1 MTVTKT
7 AEHAKKIFLTVLALV
22 MTFVLAATVLCACV
36 KKEQPAGPTDA
47 EKRAAAAAD
56 LTSGAIAAA
65 GEGWSAG
72 LTDAEAAKLA
82 DPVGYIVASEWLTR
96 AGELLA
102 ASAVSTPKLRA
113 LADYTVT
120 DEARELLRGEVGLQA
135 IVSALSAVGF
145 TSADAEE
152 TVFMLLADLAGEGG
166 KSVFENISDRLSA
179 AHGAAS
185 GQQRSAIERAREDI
199 AEILSAYDRAT
210 GLRES
215 VLEAEEG
222 IRALAAVMYEGVYAF
237 GSGDALGGIEIIAD
251 ALAGGQLRDISVQDA
266 EIYLTALARELGE
279 LGARFTPETSAQLM
293 SAITGLEDAFG
304 RLDITTSELGAVTGL
319 LSDAHIAVN
328 RIAYVTDIVS
338 DAVLGLL
345 DESGA
350 DGELTHRF
358 AKLLLDVAAAAE
370 GEEKLP
376 VEYSFVL
383 LGNLLLEAEKNGAFK
398 EKLEQQLNDY
408 ETAADADSLSD
419 LILVSSLLDILRY
432 AYEMNADDLE
442 DDAMIEAALEEHYD
456 AFSIVAADL
465 WLESF
470 KTAYARGNAALTGT
484 RFSRLSEAIDRLING
499 LGVESEGLP
508 AAPGGT
514 ISPGTAEANEWY
526 AEVVAE
532 AERVIESAARK
543 TPEFADEDFV
553 DEAHKTITE
562 AVAYLVGKI
571 KEPLEDLVALGIP
584 ARDASSE
591 EIEAWKTRVNELA
604 AEIFPFAF

>member
-7 AEHAKKIFLTVLALV
+7 GKNAKKIFLTVLALV
-22 MTFVLAATVLCACV
+22 MTFVLAATVLCACA

-47 EKRAAAAAD
+47 EKRAAAVAD

-113 LADYTVT
+113 LADYTAT

-152 TVFMLLADLAGEGG
+152 TVFILLADLAGEGG

-185 GQQRSAIERAREDI
+185 GQQRPAIERAREDI

-210 GLRES
+210 GLRGS

-345 DESGA
+345 EERGA

-383 LGNLLLEAEKNGAFK
+383 LGDLLLEAEKNGAFK
-398 EKLEQQLNDY
+398 EKLEQQLKNY

-442 DDAMIEAALEEHYD
+442 DDAMIEAALEEHYN

-499 LGVESEGLP
+499 LGVESAGLP

-532 AERVIESAARK
+532 AERVIESAARV

-553 DEAHKTITE
+553 GEAHKTITE
-562 AVAYLVGKI
+562 AVKYLVGKI

-584 ARDASSE
+584 ARDASPE

>member
-7 AEHAKKIFLTVLALV
+7 GKNAKKIFLTVLALV

-47 EKRAAAAAD
+47 EKRAAATAD

-113 LADYTVT
+113 LADYTTT
-120 DEARELLRGEVGLQA
+120 DEARELLRGEVGLQT

-152 TVFMLLADLAGEGG
+152 TVFVLLADLAGEGG

-185 GQQRSAIERAREDI
+185 GQQRPAIERAREDI

-266 EIYLTALARELGE
+266 EIYLTALAHELGE

-328 RIAYVTDIVS
+328 RIAYVTDMVS

-345 DESGA
+345 DERGA

-383 LGNLLLEAEKNGAFK
+383 LGDLLLEAEKNGAFNQ
-398 EKLEQQLNDY
+398 KLEQQLKDY

-499 LGVESEGLP
+499 LGVESAGLP

-526 AEVVAE
+526 AKVVAE
-532 AERVIESAARK
+532 AERVIESAARE
-543 TPEFADEDFV
+543 TPEFADENFV

-562 AVAYLVGKI
+562 AAKYLVGKI

-584 ARDASSE
+584 ARDAAPE

>member
-7 AEHAKKIFLTVLALV
+7 GKNAKKIFLTVLALV

-56 LTSGAIAAA
+56 LTSGAIVAA

-113 LADYTVT
+113 LADYTTT

-152 TVFMLLADLAGEGG
+152 TVFILLADLAGEGG

-185 GQQRSAIERAREDI
+185 GQQRPAIERAREDI

-251 ALAGGQLRDISVQDA
+251 ALSGGQLRDISVQDA
-266 EIYLTALARELGE
+266 EIYLAALAHELGE

-345 DESGA
+345 DERGA

-398 EKLEQQLNDY
+398 EKLEQQLKDY

-499 LGVESEGLP
+499 LGVESAGLP
-508 AAPGGT
+508 AAPGGA
-514 ISPGTAEANEWY
+514 IPPGTAEANEWY

-532 AERVIESAARK
+532 AERVIESAARV
-543 TPEFADEDFV
+543 TDEFADENFV
-553 DEAHKTITE
+553 GEAHKTITE

>member
-7 AEHAKKIFLTVLALV
+7 GKNAKKIFLTVLALV

-47 EKRAAAAAD
+47 EKRAAAVAD

-113 LADYTVT
+113 LADYTTT

-135 IVSALSAVGF
+135 IVSALSAGGF

-185 GQQRSAIERAREDI
+185 GQQRPAIERAREDI

-251 ALAGGQLRDISVQDA
+251 ALSGGQLRDISVQDA

-279 LGARFTPETSAQLM
+279 LGARFTPETSAQLLD
-293 SAITGLEDAFG
+293 AISGLEDAFG

-345 DESGA
+345 DELGA

-383 LGNLLLEAEKNGAFK
+383 LGDLLLEAEKNGAFK
-398 EKLEQQLNDY
+398 EKLEQQLKDY
-408 ETAADADSLSD
+408 ETAADADSLAD

-442 DDAMIEAALEEHYD
+442 DDAMIEAALAEHYN

-484 RFSRLSEAIDRLING
+484 RFSRLGEAIDRLING
-499 LGVESEGLP
+499 LGVESAGLP

-514 ISPGTAEANEWY
+514 MSPGTAEANEWY
-526 AEVVAE
+526 AEVVTE
-532 AERVIESAARK
+532 AERVIESAARE

-553 DEAHKTITE
+553 GEAHKTITK

-571 KEPLEDLVALGIP
+571 KEPLEDLVELGIP
-584 ARDASSE
+584 ARDAAPE

>member
-113 LADYTVT
+113 LADYTAT

-185 GQQRSAIERAREDI
+185 GQQRPAIERAREDI

-383 LGNLLLEAEKNGAFK
+383 LGDLLLEAEKNGAFK
-398 EKLEQQLNDY
+398 EKLEQQLKNY

-442 DDAMIEAALEEHYD
+442 DDAMIEAALAEHYN

-499 LGVESEGLP
+499 LGVESAGLP

-532 AERVIESAARK
+532 AERVIESAARE

-584 ARDASSE
+584 ARDAAPE

>member
-7 AEHAKKIFLTVLALV
+7 GKNAKKIFLTVLALV

-113 LADYTVT
+113 LADYTAT

-152 TVFMLLADLAGEGG
+152 TVFILLADLAGEGG

-185 GQQRSAIERAREDI
+185 GQQRPAIERAREDI

-251 ALAGGQLRDISVQDA
+251 ALSGGQLRDISVQDA

-279 LGARFTPETSAQLM
+279 LGARFTPETSAQLLD
-293 SAITGLEDAFG
+293 AISGLEDAFG

-328 RIAYVTDIVS
+328 RIAYVTDMVS

-345 DESGA
+345 DERGA

-383 LGNLLLEAEKNGAFK
+383 LGNLLLEAEKNGAF
-398 EKLEQQLNDY
+398 EQKLEQQLNDY

-442 DDAMIEAALEEHYD
+442 DDAMIEAALAEHYN

-499 LGVESEGLP
+499 LGVESVGLP

-532 AERVIESAARK
+532 AERVIESAARE

-553 DEAHKTITE
+553 GEAHKTITE

-584 ARDASSE
+584 ARDAAPE

>member
-113 LADYTVT
+113 LADYTTT
-120 DEARELLRGEVGLQA
+120 DEARELLRGEVGLQG

-166 KSVFENISDRLSA
+166 KSVFGNISDRLSA

-185 GQQRSAIERAREDI
+185 GQQRPAIERAREDI

-237 GSGDALGGIEIIAD
+237 GSGDALGGIELIAD

-345 DESGA
+345 DERGA
-350 DGELTHRF
+350 DDELTHRF

-383 LGNLLLEAEKNGAFK
+383 LGNLLLEAEKNGAFNQ
-398 EKLEQQLNDY
+398 KLEQQLKDY

-442 DDAMIEAALEEHYD
+442 DDAMIEAALAEHYN

-484 RFSRLSEAIDRLING
+484 RFSRLSEAIDRLISN
-499 LGVESEGLP
+499 LRVESAGLP

-526 AEVVAE
+526 AKVVAE
-532 AERVIESAARK
+532 AERVIESAARE

-562 AVAYLVGKI
+562 AAKYLVGKI
-571 KEPLEDLVALGIP
+571 KEPLEDLVELGIP
-584 ARDASSE
+584 ARDAAPE

>member
-47 EKRAAAAAD
+47 EKRAAAASD

-113 LADYTVT
+113 LADYTAT

-185 GQQRSAIERAREDI
+185 GQQRPAIERAREDI

-383 LGNLLLEAEKNGAFK
+383 LGDLLLEAEKNGAFNQ
-398 EKLEQQLNDY
+398 KLEQQLKDY

-442 DDAMIEAALEEHYD
+442 DDAMIEAALAEHYN
-456 AFSIVAADL
+456 AFSIVATDL

-499 LGVESEGLP
+499 LGVESAGLP

-532 AERVIESAARK
+532 AERVIESAARV

-584 ARDASSE
+584 ARDAAPE

>member
-7 AEHAKKIFLTVLALV
+7 GKNAKKIFLTVLALV

-113 LADYTVT
+113 LADYTAT
-120 DEARELLRGEVGLQA
+120 DEARELLRGEVGLQT

-152 TVFMLLADLAGEGG
+152 TVFVLLADLAGEGG
-166 KSVFENISDRLSA
+166 KSVFGNISDRLSA

-185 GQQRSAIERAREDI
+185 GQQRPAIERAREDI

-215 VLEAEEG
+215 VLEAEKG

-345 DESGA
+345 DERGA

-383 LGNLLLEAEKNGAFK
+383 LGDLLLEAEKNGAFK

-442 DDAMIEAALEEHYD
+442 DDAMIEAALAEHYN

-499 LGVESEGLP
+499 LGVESAGLP

-532 AERVIESAARK
+532 AERVIESAARE
-543 TPEFADEDFV
+543 THEFADEDFV
-553 DEAHKTITE
+553 GEAHKTITE

-571 KEPLEDLVALGIP
+571 KEPLEDLVELGIP
-584 ARDASSE
+584 ARDAAPE

-604 AEIFPFAF
+604 AGIFPFAF

>member
-7 AEHAKKIFLTVLALV
+7 GKNAKKIFLTVLALV

-47 EKRAAAAAD
+47 EKRAAAVAD
-56 LTSGAIAAA
+56 LTRGAIAAA

-113 LADYTVT
+113 LADYTAT

-166 KSVFENISDRLSA
+166 RSVFENISDRLSA

-185 GQQRSAIERAREDI
+185 GQQRPAIERAREDI

-251 ALAGGQLRDISVQDA
+251 ALSGGQLRDISVQDA

-345 DESGA
+345 DERGA

-383 LGNLLLEAEKNGAFK
+383 LGDLLLEAEKNGAF
-398 EKLEQQLNDY
+398 EQKLEQQLKNY
-408 ETAADADSLSD
+408 EKAADADSLAD

-499 LGVESEGLP
+499 LGVESAGLP

-532 AERVIESAARK
+532 AERVIESAARE

-553 DEAHKTITE
+553 GEAHKTITE

-584 ARDASSE
+584 ARDAAPE

>member
-113 LADYTVT
+113 LADYTAT

-166 KSVFENISDRLSA
+166 KGVFENISDRLSA

-185 GQQRSAIERAREDI
+185 GQQRPAIERAREDI

-338 DAVLGLL
+338 DAVLELL
-345 DESGA
+345 DERGA

-526 AEVVAE
+526 AKVVAE
-532 AERVIESAARK
+532 AERVIESAARE

-553 DEAHKTITE
+553 GEAHKTITE

-584 ARDASSE
+584 ARDAAPE

>member
-72 LTDAEAAKLA
+72 LTDAEAAKLV

-113 LADYTVT
+113 LADYTTT
-120 DEARELLRGEVGLQA
+120 DEARELLRGEVGLQG

-152 TVFMLLADLAGEGG
+152 TVFILIADLAGEGG
-166 KSVFENISDRLSA
+166 KGVFENISDRLSA

-185 GQQRSAIERAREDI
+185 GQQRPAIERAREDI

-210 GLRES
+210 GLHES

-237 GSGDALGGIEIIAD
+237 GSGDALSGIEIIAD
-251 ALAGGQLRDISVQDA
+251 ALSGGQLRDISVQDA
-266 EIYLTALARELGE
+266 EIYLAALARELGE
-279 LGARFTPETSAQLM
+279 LGARFTPETSAQLLD
-293 SAITGLEDAFG
+293 AISGLEDAFG

-328 RIAYVTDIVS
+328 RIAYVTDMVS

-345 DESGA
+345 DERGA

-383 LGNLLLEAEKNGAFK
+383 LGNLLLEAEKNGAFGQ
-398 EKLEQQLNDY
+398 KLEQQLKDY
-408 ETAADADSLSD
+408 ETAADADSLAD

-442 DDAMIEAALEEHYD
+442 DDAMIEAALAEHYN

-484 RFSRLSEAIDRLING
+484 RFSRLGEAIDRLING
-499 LGVESEGLP
+499 LGVESAGLP

-532 AERVIESAARK
+532 AERVIESAARV

-553 DEAHKTITE
+553 GEAHKTITE
-562 AVAYLVGKI
+562 AAKYLVGKI

-584 ARDASSE
+584 ARDAAPE

>member
-113 LADYTVT
+113 LADYTAT

-152 TVFMLLADLAGEGG
+152 TVFVLLADLAGEGG

-185 GQQRSAIERAREDI
+185 GQQRPAIERAREDI

-251 ALAGGQLRDISVQDA
+251 ALSGGQLRDISVQDA

-328 RIAYVTDIVS
+328 RIAYVTDMVS

-345 DESGA
+345 DERGA

-383 LGNLLLEAEKNGAFK
+383 LGDLLLEAEKNGAFK
-398 EKLEQQLNDY
+398 EKLEQQLKDY

-499 LGVESEGLP
+499 LGVESAGLP

-526 AEVVAE
+526 AKVVAE
-532 AERVIESAARK
+532 AERVIESAARE
-543 TPEFADEDFV
+543 TPEFADENFV

-562 AVAYLVGKI
+562 AAKYLVGKI

-584 ARDASSE
+584 ARDAAPE

>member
-82 DPVGYIVASEWLTR
+82 DPVGYIVVSEWLTR

-113 LADYTVT
+113 LADYTTT

-185 GQQRSAIERAREDI
+185 GQQRPAIERAREDI

-210 GLRES
+210 GLHES

-266 EIYLTALARELGE
+266 EIYLTALAHELGE

-345 DESGA
+345 DERGA
-350 DGELTHRF
+350 DDELTHRF

-370 GEEKLP
+370 GGEKLP

-383 LGNLLLEAEKNGAFK
+383 LGNLLLEAEKNGAFNQ
-398 EKLEQQLNDY
+398 KLEQQLKDY

-442 DDAMIEAALEEHYD
+442 DDAMIEAALAEHYN

-484 RFSRLSEAIDRLING
+484 RFSRLSEAIDRLISN
-499 LGVESEGLP
+499 LGVGSDGLP

-526 AEVVAE
+526 AKVVAE

-543 TPEFADEDFV
+543 TDEFAGEDFV
-553 DEAHKTITE
+553 GEAHKTITE

-571 KEPLEDLVALGIP
+571 KEPLEDLVELGIP
-584 ARDASSE
+584 ARDAAPE

>member
-7 AEHAKKIFLTVLALV
+7 GKNAKKIFLTVLALV

-47 EKRAAAAAD
+47 EKRAAAVAD
-56 LTSGAIAAA
+56 LTRGAIAAA

-113 LADYTVT
+113 LADYTAT

-185 GQQRSAIERAREDI
+185 GQQRPAIERAREDI

-251 ALAGGQLRDISVQDA
+251 ALSGGQLRDISVQDA

-279 LGARFTPETSAQLM
+279 LGARFTPETSAQLLD
-293 SAITGLEDAFG
+293 AISGLEDAFG

-345 DESGA
+345 DECGA

-383 LGNLLLEAEKNGAFK
+383 LGDLLLEAEKNGAFK
-398 EKLEQQLNDY
+398 QKLEQQLKNY
-408 ETAADADSLSD
+408 EKAADADSLAD

-442 DDAMIEAALEEHYD
+442 DDAMIEAALAEHYN

-499 LGVESEGLP
+499 LGVESAGLP

-532 AERVIESAARK
+532 AERVIESAARE

-584 ARDASSE
+584 ARDAAPE

>member
-7 AEHAKKIFLTVLALV
+7 GKNAKKIFLTVLALV

-113 LADYTVT
+113 LADYTAT

-185 GQQRSAIERAREDI
+185 GQQRPAIERAREDI

-328 RIAYVTDIVS
+328 RIAYVTDMVS

-345 DESGA
+345 DERGA

-383 LGNLLLEAEKNGAFK
+383 LGDLLLEAEKNGAFNQ
-398 EKLEQQLNDY
+398 KLEQQLKDY

-499 LGVESEGLP
+499 LGVESAGLP

-526 AEVVAE
+526 AKVVAE
-532 AERVIESAARK
+532 AERVIESAARE
-543 TPEFADEDFV
+543 TPEFADENFV

-562 AVAYLVGKI
+562 AAKYLVGKI

-584 ARDASSE
+584 ARDAAPE

>member
-7 AEHAKKIFLTVLALV
+7 GKNAKKIFLTVLALV

-113 LADYTVT
+113 LADYTTT
-120 DEARELLRGEVGLQA
+120 DEARELLRGEVGLQG

-152 TVFMLLADLAGEGG
+152 TVFILLADLAGEGG

-185 GQQRSAIERAREDI
+185 GQQRPAIERAREDI

-251 ALAGGQLRDISVQDA
+251 ALSGGQLRDISVQDA

-328 RIAYVTDIVS
+328 RIAYVTDMVS

-345 DESGA
+345 DECGA

-398 EKLEQQLNDY
+398 EKLEQQLKDY

-442 DDAMIEAALEEHYD
+442 DDAMIEAALAEHYD

-499 LGVESEGLP
+499 LGVESAGLP

-532 AERVIESAARK
+532 AERVIESAARV
-543 TPEFADEDFV
+543 THEFADEDFV
-553 DEAHKTITE
+553 GEAHKTITE
-562 AVAYLVGKI
+562 AVEYLVGKI

-584 ARDASSE
+584 AGDASSE

-604 AEIFPFAF
+604 AGIFPFAF

>member
-47 EKRAAAAAD
+47 EKRAAAVAD

-113 LADYTVT
+113 LADYTAT

-185 GQQRSAIERAREDI
+185 GQQRPAIERAREDI

-266 EIYLTALARELGE
+266 EIYLTALASELGE

-345 DESGA
+345 DECGA

-383 LGNLLLEAEKNGAFK
+383 LGDLLLEAEKNGAFK
-398 EKLEQQLNDY
+398 EKLEQQLKDY

-484 RFSRLSEAIDRLING
+484 RFSRLGEAIDRLING
-499 LGVESEGLP
+499 LGVESAGLP

-526 AEVVAE
+526 AKVVAE
-532 AERVIESAARK
+532 AERVIESAARE
-543 TPEFADEDFV
+543 TPEFADENFV

-584 ARDASSE
+584 ARDAAPE

>member
-22 MTFVLAATVLCACV
+22 MTFVLAATVLCACA

-113 LADYTVT
+113 LADYTAT
-120 DEARELLRGEVGLQA
+120 DEARELLRGEVELQA

-185 GQQRSAIERAREDI
+185 GQQRPAIERAREDI

-370 GEEKLP
+370 GGEKLP

-398 EKLEQQLNDY
+398 EKLEQQLKDY

-442 DDAMIEAALEEHYD
+442 DDAMIEAALAEHYN

-499 LGVESEGLP
+499 LGVESAGLP

-532 AERVIESAARK
+532 AERVIESAARE

-571 KEPLEDLVALGIP
+571 KAPLEDLVALGIP
-584 ARDASSE
+584 ARDAAPE

>member
-7 AEHAKKIFLTVLALV
+7 GKNAKKIFLTVLALV
-22 MTFVLAATVLCACV
+22 MTFVLAATVLCACA

-47 EKRAAAAAD
+47 EKRAAAVAD

-82 DPVGYIVASEWLTR
+82 DPVGYIVAFEWLTR

-113 LADYTVT
+113 LADYTAT
-120 DEARELLRGEVGLQA
+120 DEARELLRGEVGLQRV
-135 IVSALSAVGF
+135 VSALSAVGF

-152 TVFMLLADLAGEGG
+152 TVFILLADLAGEGG

-185 GQQRSAIERAREDI
+185 GQQRPAIERAREDI

-251 ALAGGQLRDISVQDA
+251 ALSGGQLRDISVQDA

-345 DESGA
+345 DERGA

-358 AKLLLDVAAAAE
+358 AKLLLDVAAAAK

-383 LGNLLLEAEKNGAFK
+383 LGDLLLEAEKNGAFK
-398 EKLEQQLNDY
+398 EKLEQQLKNY

-442 DDAMIEAALEEHYD
+442 DDAMIEAALADHYN

-484 RFSRLSEAIDRLING
+484 RFSRLSEAIDRLISN
-499 LGVESEGLP
+499 LGVESAGLP

-532 AERVIESAARK
+532 AERVIESAARE

-562 AVAYLVGKI
+562 AAKYLVGKI

-584 ARDASSE
+584 ARDAAPE

>member
-7 AEHAKKIFLTVLALV
+7 GKNAKKIFLTVLALV

-47 EKRAAAAAD
+47 EKRAAAVAD

-113 LADYTVT
+113 LADYTAT

-185 GQQRSAIERAREDI
+185 GQQRPAIERAREDI

-251 ALAGGQLRDISVQDA
+251 ALSGGQLRDISVQDA
-266 EIYLTALARELGE
+266 EIYLTALAHELGE

-293 SAITGLEDAFG
+293 SAISGLEDAFG

-345 DESGA
+345 DECGA

-398 EKLEQQLNDY
+398 QKLEQQLKDY

-499 LGVESEGLP
+499 LGVESAGLP

-532 AERVIESAARK
+532 AERVIESAARV
-543 TPEFADEDFV
+543 TDEFADENFV
-553 DEAHKTITE
+553 GEAHKTITE

>member
-7 AEHAKKIFLTVLALV
+7 GKNAKKIFLTVLALV

-72 LTDAEAAKLA
+72 LTDAEAAKLV

-113 LADYTVT
+113 LADYTAT

-152 TVFMLLADLAGEGG
+152 TVFILLADLAGEGG

-185 GQQRSAIERAREDI
+185 GQQRPAIERAREDI

-251 ALAGGQLRDISVQDA
+251 ALSGGQLRDISVQDA
-266 EIYLTALARELGE
+266 EIYLTALAHELGE

-328 RIAYVTDIVS
+328 RIAYVTDMVS
-338 DAVLGLL
+338 GAVLGLL
-345 DESGA
+345 DERGA

-383 LGNLLLEAEKNGAFK
+383 LGDLLLEAEKNGAFGQ
-398 EKLEQQLNDY
+398 KLEQQLKDY

-442 DDAMIEAALEEHYD
+442 DDAMIEAALAEHYN

-484 RFSRLSEAIDRLING
+484 RFSRLGEAIDRLING
-499 LGVESEGLP
+499 LGVESAGLP

-532 AERVIESAARK
+532 AERVIESAARE

-562 AVAYLVGKI
+562 AAKYLVGKI

-584 ARDASSE
+584 ARDAAPE

>member
-7 AEHAKKIFLTVLALV
+7 GKNAKKIFLTVLALV

-113 LADYTVT
+113 LADYTAT

-152 TVFMLLADLAGEGG
+152 TVFVLIADLAGEGG

-185 GQQRSAIERAREDI
+185 GQQRPAIERAREDI

-251 ALAGGQLRDISVQDA
+251 ALSGGQLRDISVQDA

-345 DESGA
+345 DECGA

-398 EKLEQQLNDY
+398 EKLEQQLKNY

-442 DDAMIEAALEEHYD
+442 DDAMIEAALAEHYN

-499 LGVESEGLP
+499 LGVESAGLP
-508 AAPGGT
+508 AAPGGA

-532 AERVIESAARK
+532 AERVIESAARE

-553 DEAHKTITE
+553 GEAHKTITE

-584 ARDASSE
+584 ARDAAPE

>member
-47 EKRAAAAAD
+47 EKRAAAVAD

-82 DPVGYIVASEWLTR
+82 DSVGYIVASEWLTR

-113 LADYTVT
+113 LADYTAT

-152 TVFMLLADLAGEGG
+152 TVFILLADLAGEGG

-185 GQQRSAIERAREDI
+185 GQQRPAIQRAREDI

-251 ALAGGQLRDISVQDA
+251 ALSGGQLRDISVQDA
-266 EIYLTALARELGE
+266 EIYLAALARELGE
-279 LGARFTPETSAQLM
+279 LGARFTPETSAQLLD
-293 SAITGLEDAFG
+293 AISGLEDAFG

-319 LSDAHIAVN
+319 LSEAHIAVN

-338 DAVLGLL
+338 DAVIGLL
-345 DESGA
+345 DERGA

-398 EKLEQQLNDY
+398 EKLEQQLKDY

-442 DDAMIEAALEEHYD
+442 DDAMIEAALEEHYN

-499 LGVESEGLP
+499 LGVESAGLP

-532 AERVIESAARK
+532 AERVIESAARV
-543 TPEFADEDFV
+543 TPEFADENFV

-562 AVAYLVGKI
+562 AAKYLVGKI

-584 ARDASSE
+584 ARDAAPE

>member
-7 AEHAKKIFLTVLALV
+7 AEHAKKIFLTALALV

-47 EKRAAAAAD
+47 EKRAAAVAD
-56 LTSGAIAAA
+56 LASGAIAAA

-113 LADYTVT
+113 LADYTAT

-185 GQQRSAIERAREDI
+185 GQQRPAIERAREDI

-251 ALAGGQLRDISVQDA
+251 ALSGGQLRDISVQDA
-266 EIYLTALARELGE
+266 EIYLTALACELGE
-279 LGARFTPETSAQLM
+279 LGARFTPETSAQLLD
-293 SAITGLEDAFG
+293 AISGLEDAFG

-328 RIAYVTDIVS
+328 RIAYVTDMVS

-345 DESGA
+345 DECGA

-383 LGNLLLEAEKNGAFK
+383 LGDLLLEAEKNGAFK
-398 EKLEQQLNDY
+398 EKLEQQLKNY

-442 DDAMIEAALEEHYD
+442 DDAMIEAALAEHYD

-499 LGVESEGLP
+499 LGVESAGLP

-532 AERVIESAARK
+532 AERAIESAARE

-553 DEAHKTITE
+553 GEAHKTITE

-584 ARDASSE
+584 ARDAAPE

>member
-22 MTFVLAATVLCACV
+22 MTFVLAATVLCACA

-47 EKRAAAAAD
+47 EKRAAAVAD
-56 LTSGAIAAA
+56 LASGAIAAA

-113 LADYTVT
+113 LADYTAT

-166 KSVFENISDRLSA
+166 RSVFENISDRLSA

-185 GQQRSAIERAREDI
+185 GQQRPAIERAREDI

-251 ALAGGQLRDISVQDA
+251 ALSGGQLRDISVQDA
-266 EIYLTALARELGE
+266 EIYLTALAHELGE

-328 RIAYVTDIVS
+328 RIAYVTDMVS

-345 DESGA
+345 EESGA

-383 LGNLLLEAEKNGAFK
+383 LGNLLLEAEKNGAFNQ
-398 EKLEQQLNDY
+398 KLEQQLKDY
-408 ETAADADSLSD
+408 ETAADADSLAD

-442 DDAMIEAALEEHYD
+442 DDAMIEAALEEHYN

-499 LGVESEGLP
+499 LGVESAGLP

-532 AERVIESAARK
+532 AERVIESAARE

-562 AVAYLVGKI
+562 AAKYLVGKI

-584 ARDASSE
+584 ARDAAPE